1 MLTGCRI
8 YTCTPV
14 AFHANDAFFCRD
26 TGLISRTLRS
36 LGAESKTIM
45 PLPWH
50 GDDQPEHIIR
60 TAPAHLRSPRWWRA
74 LGIDAL
80 MLYSWGDP
88 RYTPIARAIHQAG
101 IRFAIQLDF
110 NGAFL
115 PTDKFPR
122 FLRQCIIDKLR
133 ALHLSYADA
142 ISTSP
147 RGAEYLRHAR
157 PYGPLF
163 ADKCLPLITPIAPCF
178 QYGGATKTPRIIC
191 VGNWQEDVKRPIFLM
206 ATLGQFLNLHPL
218 AAIDICG
225 PTTPGMRQWHGN
237 LPTEAAAR
245 VILHGAVAH
254 EKLPELYN
262 AAQISL
268 CTSAS
273 EGTHNASGEAL
284 CCGCSIVTT
293 NRPDRLPMV
302 HWYTTR
308 HSGRIADSD
317 TPGAVAQAL
326 CDELQ
331 AWQQGERNPA
341 AISAAWS
348 PLFRADHALSA
359 IFSEL
364 LAPRP

>member
-8 YTCTPV
+8 DTCTPV

-50 GDDQPEHIIR
+50 GDDQSEHIIR
-60 TAPAHLRSPRWWRA
+60 TEPAHLRSPRWWKSQ
-74 LGIDAL
+74 GIDAL

-88 RYTPIARAIHQAG
+88 RYTPIARAIRRAG
-101 IRFAIQLDF
+101 IRFAIHLDF

-122 FLRQCIIDKLR
+122 PLRQYLIDKLR

-157 PYGPLF
+157 HYGPPF
-163 ADKCLPLITPIAPCF
+163 ADKCLPLVTPIAPYF
-178 QYGGATKTPRIIC
+178 RYRGTAKVPRIIC
-191 VGNWQEDVKRPIFLM
+191 VGNWQQDVKRPGFLM
-206 ATLGQFLNLHPL
+206 ATLGRFLNLHPHAL
-218 AAIDICG
+218 IDICG
-225 PTTPGMRQWHGN
+225 PATPGMRQWHSG
-237 LPTEAAAR
+237 LPADAAAR

-254 EKLPELYN
+254 EKLPALYN
-262 AAQISL
+262 AARILL

-273 EGTHNASGEAL
+273 EGAHNASGEAL
-284 CCGCSIVTT
+284 CCGCSIVTA
-293 NRPDRLPMV
+293 NRPERLPLV

-308 HSGRIADSD
+308 RSGAIAASD
-317 TPGAVAQAL
+317 TPAAVAQAL
-326 CDELQ
+326 CDELH
-331 AWQQGERNPA
+331 AWQQGERDPA

-348 PLFRADHALSA
+348 PLFRADLALMP
-359 IFSEL
+359 IFSRL
-364 LAPRP
+364 LG